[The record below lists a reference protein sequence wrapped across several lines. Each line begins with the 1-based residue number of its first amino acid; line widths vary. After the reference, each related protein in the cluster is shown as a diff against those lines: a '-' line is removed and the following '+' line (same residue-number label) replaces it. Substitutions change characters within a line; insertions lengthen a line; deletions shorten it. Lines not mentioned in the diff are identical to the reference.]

1 MPMSEEGIRAP
12 EMELQMVVNLRA
24 NARNLIQEEQP
35 PSHLSSPFVLL
46 SNLRQS
52 LTDSL
57 ELALNLL
64 CGPDKPQA

>member
-1 MPMSEEGIRAP
+1 MSEEGCCDGVT
-12 EMELQMVVNLRA
+12 ELQMVVNLRA
-24 NARNLIQEEQP
+24 NARNLILEEQP
-35 PSHLSSPFVLL
+35 PSHLSSPFILL